1 MRMNNKGQ
9 FSIIA
14 ALLVAVILIGT
25 VVSTYSAIRYSATKD
40 QPQVL
45 SSVDEINLALKQL
58 LGFTLGYYGSVL
70 EVTGNTTYAQNI
82 TKTYLNSGLVNVA
95 NTKPELGV
103 SFNVT
108 SIELNVEWFGTTSYS
123 SGRLNVTYDLAG
135 LGFYGLKYSPVCKLE
150 VQISPSASG
159 EAQLLVLQD
168 DDEPLNTLTKQ
179 NFKFYRYLDTETWNL
194 TAPNSIEEVT
204 LGGAYS
210 VTVPSGIDSNSYLVQ
225 VEDARG
231 IMVVASSFSHYTSTS
246 TWSTTYSS
254 VGDYVDQ
261 LSNVDGSPDKGSHS
275 GFNNQKAVDTISDVL
290 TEQDVGTNTEQFVTQ
305 ASNVDGLVDK
315 GTHSNFAAQRFGPDS
330 TYDTLTETAA
340 GGGIQKVGTATS
352 GTGNGLTL
360 SFSHTLVAGSNRVV
374 IVCLGS
380 EHSGITVS
388 GVTYG
393 GNAMTLA
400 VSKETPGSGTKF
412 LSQIWYIL
420 DANLPGTG
428 AKTVTVTA
436 TGSTSGLEVN
446 GFCCEYTG
454 VTQGAPEATDGVSQ
468 TSGNTITNTISPS
481 TDAWVISAMGS
492 GNSGSWTHGSSQVE
506 VLDFSDAS
514 SCFAVAELRGASGQS
529 SLASTY
535 SGTVNRLDR
544 VCVSFTK
551 ASCQLDL
558 EAQWTNTDFGEANEM
573 LCIYG
578 GSMAPENLRV
588 DVWTGSTWTPIIYSL
603 QPNQWNNVSVA
614 SYLDNSIFT
623 IRFKGTVEID
633 DTTQDNWKID
643 CVLLHTWT
651 VNYALDL
658 EEQFTSVDYSQVSE
672 WLCIYAGSLGSE
684 SLRVDVRSGSNW
696 VTVISGLQPN
706 QWNNV
711 SVSTWLTGPTFT
723 IKFSGGT
730 VTGDTT
736 KDSWNIDAVML
747 RLDSNYDFFSSLQD
761 STMAVEWL
769 QNGTLRRL
777 GQNLNL
783 TTTVKPIPPFPVK
796 AIHINQTFVNG
807 TNREVP
813 FQVEDWASNYSIPLG
828 LTNNATVF
836 SNKQMIVYL
845 IDKTVTET
853 TIWWNGSDQATQTSL
868 AFTNTQFD
876 SNAASR
882 TLNNGRLNLQLSASG
897 FDVTST
903 VGGGTS
909 STASLM
915 RINNEYDD
923 TDPEWAYVVT
933 NGVVRDIVQGEAE
946 YHDGA
951 GAANDCPNLYS
962 NIVLTLPAKTSYFTY
977 QLRLMFLSSGQDRT
991 ISDLCPIKLTAS
1003 FDTIQTEDG
1012 VTNKIPVVANGTGT
1026 YYNSGYPTMPGTAHH
1041 WSQDVTGSSGT
1052 GIMFTDSA
1060 NQRLYAF
1067 DSFVGSATGAI
1078 KATSGSTS
1086 TIELLPVTRF
1096 PANHYNN
1103 ALDIT
1108 WRGAVATFSGT
1119 STPIYSANGGN
1130 PTGLWILA
1138 EYQPTIAVAAGT

>member
-25 VVSTYSAIRYSATKD
+25 VVSTYSAIRYSTTKD

-108 SIELNVEWFGTTSYS
+108 SIELHVEWFGTESYS

-150 VQISPSASG
+150 VQISPSVSG
-159 EAQLLVLQD
+159 EARLSVSQD
-168 DDEPLNTLTKQ
+168 EDEPLNTLTKQ
-179 NFKFYRYLDTETWNL
+179 NFKFYRYLETETWNL
-194 TAPNSIEEVT
+194 TTPNSIEEVT

-210 VTVPSGIDSNSYLVQ
+210 ITLPSGIDSNSYLVQ
-225 VEDARG
+225 VEDPRG

-254 VGDYVDQ
+254 IGDYVDQ
-261 LSNVDGSPDKGSHS
+261 LSNVDGSADRGFHS
-275 GFNNQKAVDTISDVL
+275 GFNNQKTTDNINDVL
-290 TEQDVGTNTEQFVTQ
+290 AEQNAGANIEQFVTQ
-305 ASNVDGLVDK
+305 TSNVDSLADK
-315 GTHSNFAAQRFGPDS
+315 GSHSNFTAQRYGPDS
-330 TYDTLTETAA
+330 TYDTLTETASGSIA
-340 GGGIQKVGTATS
+340 KVGTATN
-352 GTGNGLTL
+352 GTGNSLSL
-360 SFSHTLVAGSNRVV
+360 SFSHTLVAGSNRIVV
-374 IVCLGS
+374 VCFGA

-393 GNAMTLA
+393 GKAMTLA
-400 VSKETPGSGTKF
+400 VSFETPETGTKF

-420 DANLPGTG
+420 EANLPGNG
-428 AKTVTVTA
+428 ANTVTVTA

-446 GFCCEYTG
+446 GLCSEYTG
-454 VTQGAPEATDGVSQ
+454 VTQGAPEATNGVSQ
-468 TSGNTITNTISPS
+468 TSGNTITNTLSPY

-506 VLDFSDAS
+506 VLDFNDAS
-514 SCFAVAELRGASGQS
+514 SSFAVAELRGANGQT
-529 SLASTY
+529 SLSSTY

-544 VCVSFTK
+544 VSVSFTK
-551 ASCQLDL
+551 VDCHLDL
-558 EAQWTNTDFGEANEM
+558 EAQWTNTDFSEANEM

-578 GSMAPENLRV
+578 GSMTSESLRV
-588 DVWTGSTWTPIIYSL
+588 DVWTGSTWTPIIYNL

-614 SYLDNSIFT
+614 SYLDNPTFT
-623 IRFKGTVEID
+623 IRFKGNNETG

-651 VNYALDL
+651 VNYVLDL
-658 EEQFTSVDYSQVSE
+658 EEQFTGVDYSQLSE

-696 VTVISGLQPN
+696 VNVISGLLPN

-711 SVSTWLTGPTFT
+711 SISTWLTSSSFT
-723 IKFSGGT
+723 IRFNGGT
-730 VTGDTT
+730 ETADTT
-736 KDSWNIDAVML
+736 QDSWNIDAVML
-747 RLDSNYDFFSSLQD
+747 RLDSNYDFFSSLHD
-761 STMAVEWL
+761 STMTVEWL

-796 AIHINQTFVNG
+796 AIHINQTFTDG

-845 IDKTVTET
+845 IDNTVTET
-853 TIWWNGSDQATQTSL
+853 TIWWNGSDQATQTNL
-868 AFTNTQFD
+868 AYTNTQFS
-876 SNAASR
+876 SNSASR
-882 TLNNGRLNLQLSASG
+882 TLNNGRLALQLSASG
-897 FDVTST
+897 FNVTST
-903 VGGGTS
+903 VGGIS
-909 STASLM
+909 SIASLM
-915 RINNEYDD
+915 RINSESDD
-923 TDPEWAYVVT
+923 TDPEWAFVVT

-951 GAANDCPNLYS
+951 GTANNCPNLYS

-977 QLRLMFLSSGQDRT
+977 QLRLMFLSSQQDRT
-991 ISDLCPIKLTAS
+991 INDLCPIKLTAS

-1012 VTNKIPVVANGTGT
+1012 VSNKIPNVANGTGT
-1026 YYNSGYPTMPGTAHH
+1026 YYNSGYPTTPGTAHH
-1041 WSQDVTGSSGT
+1041 WSQGVTGSSGT

-1060 NQRLYAF
+1060 NQRLYSF

-1078 KATSGSTS
+1078 KTTSGSTD
-1086 TIELLPVTRF
+1086 TIELLPVTRS
-1096 PANHYNN
+1096 PANHFNN
-1103 ALDIT
+1103 AFDIT
-1108 WRGAVATFSGT
+1108 WCGSVATFSGS
-1119 STPIYSANGGN
+1119 STPIYNENGGN
-1130 PTGLWILA
+1130 PTGLWVLV